1 MTKIVASVLE
11 KNNLPGAIFT
21 AFCGGTEIGQAIA
34 LDTRIPLVSFTG
46 STRVLNFRILLY
58 YFVLLLCRLCSN
70 HEIDLFYF
78 FCWIYFSCMNSNH
91 EIAWLRSILLLISMH
106 FLYFYSWFDVWRAL
120 VEVLW
125 ILFLVGSAWTVLIC
139 LKYATLVSQC
149 RLV

>member
-70 HEIDLFYF
+70 HEIDLFLF
-78 FCWIYFSCMNSNH
+78 F
-91 EIAWLRSILLLISMH
+91 LLDL
-106 FLYFYSWFDVWRAL
+106 
-120 VEVLW
+120 
-125 ILFLVGSAWTVLIC
+125 LFLHE
-139 LKYATLVSQC
+139 
-149 RLV
+149 